1 MQKSFKDI
9 LNDILSPEQKVALKK
24 EFNTLPII
32 PTPAVTPTPEANVAP
47 VAAVF
52 GEGKLMDGTS
62 IKYDTETLVVGSV
75 VTVVTPEGELP
86 APDGE
91 HELENGDKIYITNG
105 KVDKIEP
112 VVVDVVPVV
121 PVANEAAA
129 PSNPLVDAL
138 KQLME
143 GKFESSNKEIETLK
157 GIVAEQAK
165 ALEAFKSF
173 FSSLVETP
181 TGTPIVSKDEVFLS
195 KRKQIFVDKYLSK

>member
-1 MQKSFKDI
+1 MSKSFKDI

-112 VVVDVVPVV
+112 VVVDVVVETPMAQAPV
-121 PVANEAAA
+121 
-129 PSNPLVDAL
+129 SNPLVDAL

-181 TGTPIVSKDEVFLS
+181 TGSPIVSKDEVFLS